1 MKIPIKSGLWDLFIY
16 ISCHQNDVSQ
26 KNPMG
31 ESGENPQ
38 NLFSSISPK
47 KNNKSSIIRIYQH
60 SLNVHYT
67 GLIHAIKMV
76 RISIESPW
84 KQA

>member
-1 MKIPIKSGLWDLFIY
+1 M
-16 ISCHQNDVSQ
+16 SQ

-76 RISIESPW
+76 RISLESPW

>member
-1 MKIPIKSGLWDLFIY
+1 MEHGSPKKNVTFLKIPIKSGLWDLFIY

-47 KNNKSSIIRIYQH
+47 KTINQA
-60 SLNVHYT
+60 LLEYT
-67 GLIHAIKMV
+67 NIL
-76 RISIESPW
+76 
-84 KQA
+84 